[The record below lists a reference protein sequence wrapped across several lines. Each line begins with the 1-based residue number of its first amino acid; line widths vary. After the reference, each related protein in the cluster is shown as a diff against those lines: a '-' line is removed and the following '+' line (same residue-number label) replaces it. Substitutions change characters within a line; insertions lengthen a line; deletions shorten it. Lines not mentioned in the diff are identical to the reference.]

1 MRVDKQSVMLNYFH
15 IYAVKSRLFIDG
27 PQALG
32 KDPGYGE
39 FLCLGLEDI
48 LPTLSD
54 KKQLEE
60 NYIVHFARVI
70 CKIFLFNFAECVPV
84 QIVDQYSQEMSQ
96 KSDVV
101 SYIYIKLYSNI
112 QQIFMYVYHF

>member
-1 MRVDKQSVMLNYFH
+1 MRVDKQSAMLNYFH

-32 KDPGYGE
+32 KGPGYGE

-54 KKQLEE
+54 KEQLEE

-70 CKIFLFNFAECVPV
+70 CEYLPFFKKKFAECVPV
-84 QIVDQYSQEMSQ
+84 QIDHQYSQEMSQ

-101 SYIYIKLYSNI
+101 SYILYT
-112 QQIFMYVYHF
+112 